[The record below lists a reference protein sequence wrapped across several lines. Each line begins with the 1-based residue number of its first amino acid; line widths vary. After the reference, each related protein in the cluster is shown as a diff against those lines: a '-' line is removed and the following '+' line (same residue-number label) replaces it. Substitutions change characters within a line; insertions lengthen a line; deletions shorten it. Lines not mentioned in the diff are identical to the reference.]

1 MLMKMQKLFKKNKK
15 GFTLVE
21 LMAVVLIIGLL
32 TAIAIP
38 MFMNAGTRAAQRTH
52 DANLRIIDGAINTY
66 HAEYGVWPTTSGP
79 IVADHVLKDH
89 ISDLGDLK
97 VPETLEASDLSG
109 SGVDGSIEPGDS
121 YELDDTGGRPRV
133 LPEGTY
139 N

>member
-66 HAEYGVWPTTSGP
+66 HAEHGVWPTTSEAISGS
-79 IVADHVLKDH
+79 HVLKDY
-89 ISDLGDLK
+89 ISDLDDLK
-97 VPETLEASDLSG
+97 VPETLDEDDLTG
-109 SGVDGSIEPGDS
+109 GSIIPGGHYGLKDS
-121 YELDDTGGRPRV
+121 DTARPRV
-133 LPEGTY
+133 IPVGTW
-139 N
+139 